1 MYKTS
6 SNDWLYET
14 LVFFKVNDNELFKNS
29 KKIWKKISNLMNI
42 EFDSEP
48 IYGDVDKYLKT
59 KIKMYGDRVNTKFHG
74 KKVHKENASY
84 KFLSLIILD
93 YVISIILKY
102 L

>member
-74 KKVHKENASY
+74 EKVHKENASY